1 MQRTELIRLY
11 HGTSSFWLRN
21 IITHGLGAQNI
32 LEKYDI
38 LRFGLNVKEV
48 AKQHLSGFE
57 VMTYDLPYLTEML
70 AQKSGTGLGSWGHGS
85 VFLSSCPFTAA
96 RYAHNE
102 WGSEILTR
110 CFRFIRAYSEVN
122 NDLSIFFENYDL
134 LYEVYESAHSPIMLV
149 LELEKDQLLDEAGRD
164 GEYLDQALE
173 SVRLT
178 KDSSVQGGPAFRL
191 RTPVKISVEQITV
204 PLPLDIDKRRFRFLK
219 VSEMTE
225 YISL

>member
-21 IITHGLGAQNI
+21 IIVHGLGAQNI

-70 AQKSGTGLGSWGHGS
+70 AQKSGTGLGSWSHGS

-122 NDLSIFFENYDL
+122 NDLSIFFENFDL

-164 GEYLDQALE
+164 GEYLDEALE

-225 YISL
+225 NISL